1 MKKNKLRVVFYLDK
15 DEKELLNSHVKLMNM
30 SVSNYVRMHIQVKLG
45 SPIFIPQKLD
55 FSTKQYNRKI
65 LGMANNL
72 NQIAHHLNKG
82 LEFKIASQQELL
94 NTIDKLK
101 HHILEVKS
109 ELSHNGK

>member
-1 MKKNKLRVVFYLDK
+1 MINHKLRVVFYLDK

-30 SVSNYVRMHIQVKLG
+30 SVSNYVRMHIQEKLG
-45 SPIFIPQKLD
+45 KPIFIPQKLD
-55 FSTKQYNRKI
+55 FSTKEYNRKI

-82 LEFKIASQQELL
+82 LKLEIISQQELL